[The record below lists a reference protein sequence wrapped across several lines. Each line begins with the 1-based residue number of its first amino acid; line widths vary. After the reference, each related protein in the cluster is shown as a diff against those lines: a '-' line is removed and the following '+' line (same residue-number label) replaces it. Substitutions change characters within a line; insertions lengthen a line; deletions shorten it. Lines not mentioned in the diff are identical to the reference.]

1 MRAPTHLPTSAP
13 MSPAQVAQTT
23 NTSRRTVMR
32 AIEAQELPAFRDNR
46 NHWKITPQAV
56 EQWAPAQYA
65 PSEQTPTL
73 NENEHPSAHRSPTV
87 AYAADELSTEREA
100 RRVAEIE
107 AAQLRG
113 KLIATEAERDRLYE
127 IVQNLTE
134 AQNKS
139 VKATRRSWW
148 LWKRS

>member
-1 MRAPTHLPTSAP
+1 

-46 NHWKITPQAV
+46 NHWRITPQAV
-56 EQWAPAQYA
+56 ERWAHAQCA
-65 PSEQTPTL
+65 PSVQAPTS
-73 NENEHPSAHRSPTV
+73 NENAHLSPTI
-87 AYAADELSTEREA
+87 AYEADELSVEREA
-100 RRVAEIE
+100 RRVAEID

-113 KLIATEAERDRLYE
+113 KLIATEAERDRLYS

-134 AQNKS
+134 AQNKP
-139 VKATRRSWW
+139 VEATRRSWW

>member
-1 MRAPTHLPTSAP
+1 
-13 MSPAQVAQTT
+13 MSPTQVAQAT

-32 AIEAQELPAFRDNR
+32 AIEAQELTAFRDNR

-65 PSEQTPTL
+65 PSAQGPTL
-73 NENEHPSAHRSPTV
+73 NEDEQPPAHFSPTV
-87 AYAADELSTEREA
+87 AYETEELSAEREA

-113 KLIATEAERDRLYE
+113 KLIATEAERDRLYK

-134 AQNKS
+134 LQNKS
-139 VKATRRSWW
+139 AEATRRSWW